1 MNINEKLQNELANM
15 IAHVN
20 DGASFLVSELPDV
33 ISQLL
38 MWRSVKSG
46 AVFMIGVI
54 LLALSAKSVVWVKR
68 SVKESREAY
77 DRGERWTRYSGCD
90 STTSHEYDLKAGVFV
105 WIIPVFLL
113 IVGACVAANNL
124 DWLQILIAPKVYLIE
139 YAAKLAGA

>member
-15 IAHVN
+15 VAHIN
-20 DGASFLVSELPDV
+20 DGASFLATELPDV

-38 MWRSVKSG
+38 IWHTVKSG

-68 SVKESREAY
+68 SAKESREAY

-90 STTSHEYDLKAGVFV
+90 STTSHEYDLKAGGFI

-113 IVGACVAANNL
+113 VFGACVTANNL
-124 DWLQILIAPKVYLIE
+124 AWLQILIAPKVYLIE